1 MQQRQLALPIEESHR
16 LVPKPAVIV
25 FAAYQL
31 DPEVPEGGV
40 GT

>member
-1 MQQRQLALPIEESHR
+1 MQQRQVWLATKESHR

-31 DPEVPEGGV
+31 DPEVPKGRV